1 MTSLLYNL
9 SRCTSLLCQHQNIS
23 KSQKWK
29 KWRQKRKEKRANKP
43 RKPVNISRRVYLL
56 FGVVFVLFLLLF
68 ARLTYM
74 QVYNKSFYTKKL
86 EDNSKYTV
94 RIASER
100 GQIFDAKGIAL
111 TTNQSKDV
119 ITFTC
124 CGKIGNFGDTDR
136 D

>member
-1 MTSLLYNL
+1 MTSFWEKN
-9 SRCTSLLCQHQNIS
+9 
-23 KSQKWK
+23 SQKWK

-86 EDNSKYTV
+86 EDNTCHSIENIYEIKC
-94 RIASER
+94 
-100 GQIFDAKGIAL
+100 
-111 TTNQSKDV
+111 V
-119 ITFTC
+119 IS
-124 CGKIGNFGDTDR
+124 
-136 D
+136 